1 MFVFLAFDPS
11 TLSTLAFLPLQKFE
25 FDLRAKYCC
34 FIRALS
40 SDFNPLSYLH
50 LWIGVVIM
58 PPVPIFQCSGV
69 LYESYDNSIPGNF
82 ISRYKL
88 QI

>member
-1 MFVFLAFDPS
+1 MFSAFDP
-11 TLSTLAFLPLQKFE
+11 TILSTLALLPLQKFE
-25 FDLRAKYCC
+25 FDLRAKYCF

-40 SDFNPLSYLH
+40 SDFNPLFYLH

-58 PPVPIFQCSGV
+58 PPVPIFQSSGV
-69 LYESYDNSIPGNF
+69 LYESYDNFMPGNF
-82 ISRYKL
+82 ISRFKL